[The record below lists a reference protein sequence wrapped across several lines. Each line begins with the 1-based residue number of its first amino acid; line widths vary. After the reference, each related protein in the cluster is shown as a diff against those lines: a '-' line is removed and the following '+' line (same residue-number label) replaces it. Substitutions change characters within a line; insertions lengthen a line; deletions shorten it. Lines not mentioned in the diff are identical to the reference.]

1 MTAGVRITDGHVD
14 ALRAFLTGDL
24 PDALRRNEELRE
36 GGDLPGYVELIA
48 STFIVA
54 ARRRFSSKW
63 SRADVIRYVADVR
76 MKELSQEDL
85 DPLIAEILVLH
96 ALGAEENSLLDE
108 EKWMQNQILL
118 LDAMVQ
124 ESHLEPLAID
134 DLLAEARAFAPRWYG

>member
-1 MTAGVRITDGHVD
+1 M
-14 ALRAFLTGDL
+14 
-24 PDALRRNEELRE
+24 
-36 GGDLPGYVELIA
+36 
-48 STFIVA
+48 
-54 ARRRFSSKW
+54 
-63 SRADVIRYVADVR
+63 IRYVADVR